1 MSEILPLEL
10 SFAVPLVVGS
20 IAYRFGA
27 SPVQRD
33 RFDNWCLTEEE
44 RVRKEIEKNVRQAID
59 GDLPPAASRR
69 PAALSCSY
77 CGTPVRIRA
86 HSCSAC
92 GAPIDQQAVVAVDMP
107 QARPERR

>member
-1 MSEILPLEL
+1 MSEILPLVL

-33 RFDNWCLTEEE
+33 RFEEAD
-44 RVRKEIEKNVRQAID
+44 RVRQEIEKNVRQVID
-59 GDLPPAASRR
+59 GDLPQVAESPR
-69 PAALSCSY
+69 PSCSY
-77 CGTPVRIRA
+77 CGTPVRNRA

-92 GAPIDQQAVVAVDMP
+92 GAPIDQPAVAVDMP